1 MNFRTKVLLSTT
13 STVAIAVW
21 IVAWF
26 ASAAISQSFEA
37 RDRQRVGAL
46 VNLLRT
52 ELAHRGEDVARRV
65 EAIANSQALAR
76 IAAEPGDYSA
86 FLNDAQALA
95 QDQSLDLLEIVA
107 SDTSIISSAQWPARF
122 GYKETWLAA
131 PADWKKQS
139 AFLKQEEL
147 AEGSVLALV
156 AVRTVSNLYVAG
168 GQRID
173 AAFLKTLAL
182 PEGLS
187 LSLYQAS
194 DPSAPRE
201 FVSLVQQERLRP
213 REITSQIGD
222 DTVTAIPL
230 SGPAANLL
238 GVLFVRS
245 SGLELAAVRS
255 YIRRTAL
262 VVGAAG
268 AFIGI
273 LLSLWASARVTRP
286 VRELAGSVRQVAEG
300 KWDTRATVSSSDEI
314 GRLAADFNHMTEQLV
329 DSRERL
335 VQTERVAAWRELARR
350 LAHELKNPLFPLQ
363 ITVENLQRSRALPPK
378 EFEEVFEESTGTLLA
393 ELNTLKAIVG
403 RFSDFARMPA
413 PHKEDV
419 DLNQIVERVI
429 KLYDA
434 QLCAPG
440 RPQIRPDLQLAS
452 YLPHVSADPEQLQRV
467 LSNLVLNAIDA
478 MPNGGKISISTRDI
492 SGRVVLEVTD
502 TGEGLTKEECERLF
516 TPYYTTKQHGT
527 GLGLAI
533 VQSVVSDHGGAISV
547 QSEPGRGSTFR
558 IELGSTGPERI

>member
-26 ASAAISQSFEA
+26 ASAAISQSFES

-46 VNLLRT
+46 VGLLRT
-52 ELAHRGEDVARRV
+52 ELTHRGEDVARRV
-65 EAIANSQALAR
+65 DAIANSQALAR

-95 QDQSLDLLEIVA
+95 QDQSLDLLEIA
-107 SDTSIISSAQWPARF
+107 APDTSIISSAQWPARF
-122 GYKETWLAA
+122 GYKESWLAPEA
-131 PADWKKQS
+131 NWKTQP
-139 AFLKQEEL
+139 AFLKQVEL
-147 AEGSVLALV
+147 ADGSVLALV
-156 AVRTVSNLYVAG
+156 AVRTVSALYVAG

-194 DPSAPRE
+194 DSSAPHE
-201 FVSLVQQERLRP
+201 FTALVQQERLRP
-213 REITSQIGD
+213 REITAQIAD

-230 SGPAANLL
+230 NGRGENLL

-255 YIRRTAL
+255 YIRQTAL
-262 VVGAAG
+262 VVGSTG
-268 AFIGI
+268 VVIGI

-363 ITVENLQRSRALPPK
+363 ITVENLQRSKALPPK
-378 EFEEVFEESTGTLLA
+378 EFEEVFEESTSTLLA

-413 PHKEDV
+413 PRKEEV
-419 DLNQIVERVI
+419 NVNEIVERVI

-434 QLCAPG
+434 QLRAPG
-440 RPQIRPDLQLAS
+440 RPQIRPELQLARN
-452 YLPHVSADPEQLQRV
+452 LPCVSADPEQLQRA

-478 MPNGGKISISTRDI
+478 MPNGGIICVSTREI

-547 QSEPGRGSTFR
+547 HSEPGRGSTFR
-558 IELGSTGPERI
+558 IELSRSGQA